1 MKIRFLNLSVQ
12 SKKELEVHTK
22 IYKKFLKQGNFVLG
36 PSVDKFESKISR
48 IVKKKYTIGCSSG
61 TNAIYLALKSIGIKK
76 GDHVL
81 VPSLSWVSTFT
92 AVKMLGAE
100 PIGVDI
106 DDDFIIKFE
115 DIKKRITKK
124 TKAIIIVYFT
134 GYFKRINGLKE
145 FCKSKK
151 IKIIEDCAQ
160 SFGAINNGEPNG
172 KFGDLAC
179 YSMNPMK
186 VFGGFGDSG
195 AVCFNSSLIYKKI
208 KSLRYAGT
216 VNKEIVVDADLN
228 HKIDSLQ
235 AMILLEQLKLLKKK
249 IKKRISNAS
258 FYEKRLTNKIRK
270 PKFFSDSR
278 HVYYTYSILVDN
290 RANLIK
296 YLNNNG
302 IETKIQHPLIISDHP
317 GLKNKFNKNFSN
329 ARKIANKILSIP
341 IHEKLKF
348 NELNFIVKKINKFFN

>member
-115 DIKKRITKK
+115 DIKKGLPKK
-124 TKAIIIVYFT
+124 L
-134 GYFKRINGLKE
+134 KRL
-145 FCKSKK
+145 
-151 IKIIEDCAQ
+151 
-160 SFGAINNGEPNG
+160 
-172 KFGDLAC
+172 
-179 YSMNPMK
+179 
-186 VFGGFGDSG
+186 
-195 AVCFNSSLIYKKI
+195 SLYI
-208 KSLRYAGT
+208 
-216 VNKEIVVDADLN
+216 
-228 HKIDSLQ
+228 LQ
-235 AMILLEQLKLLKKK
+235 AIL
-249 IKKRISNAS
+249 
-258 FYEKRLTNKIRK
+258 KRLM
-270 PKFFSDSR
+270 D
-278 HVYYTYSILVDN
+278 
-290 RANLIK
+290 
-296 YLNNNG
+296 
-302 IETKIQHPLIISDHP
+302 
-317 GLKNKFNKNFSN
+317 
-329 ARKIANKILSIP
+329 
-341 IHEKLKF
+341 
-348 NELNFIVKKINKFFN
+348 